1 MKNRVRSIV
10 MILILLTV
18 IIFNPKAETAKAGT
32 REDTSILLDQPAF
45 HYYIAKG
52 KENNKKIA
60 PLKLTV
66 KSSKTNGITDE
77 ENWIKKNKLS
87 LNTYEVPNSY
97 QLTTG
102 NLPEKIDT
110 FWGDLRITAAFYDKN
125 YIYCTYGSDF
135 SEGYL
140 LNIYDYKTKERLYSL
155 DFSNYRY
162 SPDYIKADFDY
173 VQQKINWAA
182 IQDGILYVS
191 NSHNTYA
198 KSSKNQNAYITA
210 IDLTDMSVI
219 WRTDALVSNS
229 NNFMIVDNV
238 ILCGY
243 GFTDEKDYL
252 YQINRNNGKI
262 LKKTSVKSAISYM
275 AQKGNLLYVRTYNT
289 DYVFKIGK

>member
-1 MKNRVRSIV
+1 MKNRVRSIA
-10 MILILLTV
+10 MILVLLTV
-18 IIFNPKAETAKAGT
+18 IIINPMAGTAKAGT
-32 REDTSILLDQPAF
+32 RDDTSILLDQPAA
-45 HYYIAKG
+45 HYYMAKG
-52 KENNKKIA
+52 KENNKKVA

-66 KSSKTNGITDE
+66 KFSKANGITDE

-87 LNTYEVPNSY
+87 LNTYTVPNPNQITS
-97 QLTTG
+97 G
-102 NLPEKIDT
+102 NLPEEIDT
-110 FWGDLRITAAFYDKN
+110 FWGDLSITAAFYDKA
-125 YIYCTYGSDF
+125 YIYCTYGSNF

-155 DFSNYRY
+155 DFLNYRY

-173 VQQKINWAA
+173 VQQRINWAA
-182 IQDGILYVS
+182 IKDGILYVS

-198 KSSKNQNAYITA
+198 KSSNNMNAYITA
-210 IDLTDMSVI
+210 IDLADMSVI

-229 NNFMIVDNV
+229 NNFLIIDNV

-262 LKKTSVKSAISYM
+262 LKKTSVKSAITYM
-275 AQKGNLLYVRTYNT
+275 VKKGTSLYVRTYNT
-289 DYVFKIGK
+289 DYIFKIGK